1 MDQNPKRSWRKTIA
15 GVAGAVL
22 EMLKLAWRAQPLVM
36 LGLILLTVADGVL
49 PLLFTWGSKLLF
61 DLLGERLQSQEAVG
75 VTGQMAPLLLLLAVI
90 FIYRR
95 MAEPL
100 REYLNGELG
109 RRISMDVQER
119 VYRKISSFQGIA
131 YFEDPTFHNTLQLAT
146 QGSEN
151 GPLQTLQGS
160 MQFLRGLITFVSFV
174 GILLVVSPLLLN
186 LIILSALPQLL
197 IHLAIG
203 RQRFRLATE
212 LSQDERSAFYYRH
225 ILSSLDT
232 AKEIRLFGLTEHFL
246 QALLGTQRRIHR
258 AKVEQGRREL
268 RWIFSHE
275 LGMALGYGVIFVIF
289 GAVILQIVS
298 GQLSLGDVT
307 LYIGAIT
314 SLQNAMRTMIS
325 AMAQLG
331 ERALFFSHYT
341 QLMALPPVLP
351 QSAPATVAT
360 RPVPDLAHGIELR
373 NVSFRYSD
381 EHPWVLR
388 NLSLY
393 IPAGH
398 TLALVGIN
406 GAGKTTLVKLLARL
420 YDPTE
425 GEILWDGT
433 DIRDLDLTALR
444 REMSVVLQDFVR
456 YPFSARENIG
466 YGDVAHLDDR
476 ALVREA
482 AEKAGIDTFVEA
494 LPDGYETP
502 LERWLVNDG
511 TGMELS
517 GGQWQRIALARAF
530 IRRGSLLV
538 LDEPTAALDAQAEY
552 DIYSRF
558 VELVQGR
565 TSLLISHRFS
575 TVKAA
580 DTVAVLEDGRI
591 TEYGTHSELMALD
604 HAYAHLYRLQAERY
618 V

>member
-1 MDQNPKRSWRKTIA
+1 MEQNVNRSWRSS
-15 GVAGAVL
+15 VADVARAVG

-36 LGLILLTVADGVL
+36 LGLVLLTVADGIL

-61 DLLGERLQSQEAVG
+61 DMLGERLQSQEAVG
-75 VTGQMAPLLLLLAVI
+75 VTGDMAPILLLLACV

-100 REYLNGELG
+100 RQYFNGELG
-109 RRISMDVQER
+109 RRISMDVQEK
-119 VYRKISSFQGIA
+119 VYRKISSFRGIA
-131 YFEDPTFHNTLQLAT
+131 YFEDPAFHNTLQLAT
-146 QGSEN
+146 AGSEN
-151 GPLQTLQGS
+151 GPLQTLESS

-174 GILLVVSPLLLN
+174 GILLAVSPLLLN
-186 LIILSALPQLL
+186 LIILSALPQL
-197 IHLAIG
+197 IMHLAIG
-203 RQRFRLATE
+203 RQRFQLGTE

-232 AKEIRLFGLTEHFL
+232 AKEIRLFGLTDHFL
-246 QALLGTQRRIHR
+246 RKLLGTQQRIHR
-258 AKVEQGRREL
+258 AKVAQERREL

-275 LGMALGYGVIFVIF
+275 LGMALGYGLLFVIF
-289 GAVILQIVS
+289 GAVISQIVS
-298 GQLSLGDVT
+298 GRLSLGDVT

-314 SLQNAMRTMIS
+314 SLQNAMRTMIG
-325 AMAQLG
+325 AVAQLN

-341 QLMALPPVLP
+341 SLMALPQPLAASVR
-351 QSAPATVAT
+351 T
-360 RPVPDLAHGIELR
+360 RPVPPLTEGIELR

-381 EHPWVLR
+381 DHPWILR
-388 NLSLY
+388 NLSLF
-393 IPAGH
+393 IPAGRC
-398 TLALVGIN
+398 LALVGTN

-425 GEILWDGT
+425 GEILWDGV
-433 DIRDLDLTALR
+433 DIRELDLDKLR

-456 YPFSARENIG
+456 YPFSAGENIG
-466 YGDVAHLDDR
+466 YGDVDAISNRERVR
-476 ALVREA
+476 AA
-482 AEKAGIDTFVEA
+482 AAQAGIDTFVET
-494 LPDGYETP
+494 LPGGYDTP
-502 LERWLVNDG
+502 LERWLMNDG

-530 IRRGSLLV
+530 MRSGSLLV

-558 VELVQGR
+558 VDLVQGR

-580 DTVAVLEDGRI
+580 DCVAVLEEGRI
-591 TEYGTHSELMALD
+591 TEYGTHTELMALD